1 VLLTWEDG
9 TLVRVLPPP
18 IRGGDSRRG
27 KRSRLYLRI
36 QVDGAGNGVVTQAGG
51 ALLTT
56 TIRASGLDAALS
68 AVLARWR

>member
-1 VLLTWEDG
+1 
-9 TLVRVLPPP
+9 
-18 IRGGDSRRG
+18 
-27 KRSRLYLRI
+27 LYLRI